1 MSHRLPPSTLALS
14 TTSNATSGRD
24 TSVAAPLELQ
34 NLTPQDIEII
44 DAVIERAGSSANTFF
59 VVFKAYS
66 DVLKERGL
74 DPQEVVYYGKLL
86 KLGTMKG
93 KNWGDKWSAIRPL
106 GSLVGFESSQA
117 FGLTYDIG

>member
-106 GSLVGFESSQA
+106 GSLVGFVSSQA
-117 FGLTYDIG
+117 FVLTYMI